1 MKYVFIDKN
10 FFAIFFCRLTLRK
23 NKVLITFGFRYTGF
37 TKIIKTSI
45 PLKTSENLL
54 IKRLQDKKTSSEAF
68 KELVSLYKERL
79 YWHIRNMVKDHE
91 DAHDVLQNTFIKIFK
106 NIHNFKG
113 ESKLFSWMYRIATN
127 EAISFLNKR
136 AKRNHITSEDLQQ
149 QLISNLESDVYF
161 EGDEIQLKLQQ
172 AIASLPAKQQQVF
185 NMKYFQELKYREM
198 SEILETSEG
207 ALKASYHHAVK
218 KIEEYLKTN

>member
-1 MKYVFIDKN
+1 MASVT
-10 FFAIFFCRLTLRK
+10 R
-23 NKVLITFGFRYTGF
+23 GS
-37 TKIIKTSI
+37 TKFIKTSI
-45 PLKTSENLL
+45 PLKTSEDLL
-54 IKRLQDKKTSSEAF
+54 IKRLQEKKTSSEAF

-91 DAHDVLQNTFIKIFK
+91 DTHDVLQNTFIKVFK

-136 AKRNHITSEDLQQ
+136 AKRNQISSEDLQK
-149 QLISNLESDVYF
+149 QLIANLESDVYF
-161 EGDEIQLKLQQ
+161 EGDEIQLKLQK

-207 ALKASYHHAVK
+207 ALKASYHHAAK